1 MPGLC
6 RYAVADRQK
15 IRADN
20 AGHAPASGPRAPAAM
35 RRALRGFTVEQVM
48 HPQRLHNRVPHRMAR
63 IERRIRIPEYKL
75 NIPAHRLQFTVR
87 ERVDALTVEGDAP
100 SCDATSL
107 SSARPVVDLPQPD
120 SPPAPAFRPARD
132 QN

>member
-20 AGHAPASGPRAPAAM
+20 AGMLRLQAHALQQPCDA
-35 RRALRGFTVEQVM
+35 ALRGFTVEQVM

>member
-1 MPGLC
+1 
-6 RYAVADRQK
+6 
-15 IRADN
+15 
-20 AGHAPASGPRAPAAM
+20 M
-35 RRALRGFTVEQVM
+35 RSPLKVM
-48 HPQRLHNRVPHRMAR
+48 L
-63 IERRIRIPEYKL
+63 
-75 NIPAHRLQFTVR
+75 
-87 ERVDALTVEGDAP
+87 P